1 MRARLCFWCGIF
13 SAAGL
18 LAFALPTVEAK
29 TIYVAV
35 SNPDMSFLSG
45 GVAKFQG
52 YFKDEG
58 LDVEVL
64 QMNANVSVAA
74 LAAGNVDYNL
84 ILQSV
89 VTANLRGLPLKI
101 AGILIERPNHVVV
114 AHPSVQKFADLKNKK
129 IAISSFGSLVD
140 ILARLTA
147 AHFQLD
153 PRKDVDFV
161 AAGSSSARVAQ
172 LQAGVVQ
179 AAFVTPPG
187 NLRAEASGF
196 KTLLRVRDL
205 FPFPV
210 NGIGVT
216 EQKLKTNRD
225 EVKKIVRALLRA
237 NRYIINNPKGAI
249 KILSVWGRTKPEV
262 AEDAYNDNA
271 KNYSR
276 NLFVSR
282 RRWRTSSKARAG
294 MSNRRTMSPSMRF
307 LTSAW
312 CARYL
317 KKWGNRRVDGHEVE
331 PTRANFYALLFLSG
345 RCFCLLLRRP
355 RCGRRRANEKIVF
368 SIPSRSIAAI
378 DLYIAKERGFFRD
391 EGLDV
396 DLVQIRGN
404 VAMAAALSGQVQA
417 TNGVGTVIRAIGAER
432 IAP

>member
-1 MRARLCFWCGIF
+1 MRVRFICGLAI
-13 SAAGL
+13 AATF
-18 LAFALPTVEAK
+18 LALTFHRVEAK
-29 TIYVAV
+29 TIYIAV

-45 GVAKFQG
+45 GVAKYQG

-114 AHPSVQKFADLKNKK
+114 AHPSIQKFADLKNKK

-147 AHFQLD
+147 AHFNLD
-153 PRKDVDFV
+153 PRSEVQYV

-187 NLRAEASGF
+187 NLRAEAMGF
-196 KTLLRVRDL
+196 KTLLRIRDL

-210 NGIGVT
+210 NGIGLT
-216 EQKLKTNRD
+216 EQKLKNNRD

-237 NRYIINNPKGAI
+237 NRYIINNPKGAV
-249 KILSVWGRTKPEV
+249 KILSDWGRTKPEV

-276 NLFVSR
+276 NLLV
-282 RRWRTSSKARAG
+282 SKATLENVIESTRWNVESKKNVAVDDIFDFSLVREILKEMG
-294 MSNRRTMSPSMRF
+294 ESPS
-307 LTSAW
+307 
-312 CARYL
+312 
-317 KKWGNRRVDGHEVE
+317 
-331 PTRANFYALLFLSG
+331 
-345 RCFCLLLRRP
+345 
-355 RCGRRRANEKIVF
+355 
-368 SIPSRSIAAI
+368 
-378 DLYIAKERGFFRD
+378 
-391 EGLDV
+391 
-396 DLVQIRGN
+396 
-404 VAMAAALSGQVQA
+404 
-417 TNGVGTVIRAIGAER
+417 
-432 IAP
+432 

>member
-1 MRARLCFWCGIF
+1 MTVAFIALGI
-13 SAAGL
+13 SR
-18 LAFALPTVEAK
+18 VEAK
-29 TIYVAV
+29 TLYIAV

-45 GVAKFQG
+45 GVAQYQG

-58 LDVEVL
+58 LDVAVL

-114 AHPSVQKFADLKNKK
+114 VHPTIQKFGDLKNKK

-147 AHFQLD
+147 AHFNLD
-153 PRKDVDFV
+153 PKTDVQFV

-196 KTLLRVRDL
+196 KTLLSVRDL

-210 NGIGVT
+210 NGIGVS
-216 EQKLKTNRD
+216 EQKLKNNKE
-225 EVKKIVRALLRA
+225 EVRKIVRALLRA
-237 NRYIINNPKGAI
+237 NRYILTNPKGAI
-249 KILSVWGRTKPEV
+249 KILSAWGRTKPEV
-262 AEDAYNDNA
+262 AEEAYNVNV

-276 NLFVSR
+276 NLLV
-282 RRWRTSSKARAG
+282 SKATLENVIESTRW
-294 MSNRRTMSPSMRF
+294 N
-307 LTSAW
+307 
-312 CARYL
+312 
-317 KKWGNRRVDGHEVE
+317 VE
-331 PTRANFYALLFLSG
+331 SKT
-345 RCFCLLLRRP
+345 
-355 RCGRRRANEKIVF
+355 
-368 SIPSRSIAAI
+368 
-378 DLYIAKERGFFRD
+378 
-391 EGLDV
+391 
-396 DLVQIRGN
+396 N
-404 VAMAAALSGQVQA
+404 VAVEDVFDFSLVREVLKEMGESP
-417 TNGVGTVIRAIGAER
+417 N
-432 IAP
+432 

>member
-1 MRARLCFWCGIF
+1 MRVRFICGLAI
-13 SAAGL
+13 AATF
-18 LAFALPTVEAK
+18 LALTFHRVEAK
-29 TIYVAV
+29 TIYIAV

-45 GVAKFQG
+45 GVAKYQG

-114 AHPSVQKFADLKNKK
+114 AHPSIQKFADLKNKK
-129 IAISSFGSLVD
+129 IAVSSFGSLVD

-147 AHFQLD
+147 AHFNLD
-153 PRKDVDFV
+153 PRSEVQYI

-187 NLRAEASGF
+187 NLRAEAMGF
-196 KTLLRVRDL
+196 KTLLRIRDL

-210 NGIGVT
+210 NGIGLT
-216 EQKLKTNRD
+216 EQKLKNNRD

-237 NRYIINNPKGAI
+237 NRYIINNPKGAV
-249 KILSVWGRTKPEV
+249 KILSDWGRTKPEV

-276 NLFVSR
+276 NLLV
-282 RRWRTSSKARAG
+282 SKATLENVIESTRWNVESKKNVAVDDIFDFSLVRELLKEMG
-294 MSNRRTMSPSMRF
+294 ESPS
-307 LTSAW
+307 
-312 CARYL
+312 
-317 KKWGNRRVDGHEVE
+317 
-331 PTRANFYALLFLSG
+331 
-345 RCFCLLLRRP
+345 
-355 RCGRRRANEKIVF
+355 
-368 SIPSRSIAAI
+368 
-378 DLYIAKERGFFRD
+378 
-391 EGLDV
+391 
-396 DLVQIRGN
+396 
-404 VAMAAALSGQVQA
+404 
-417 TNGVGTVIRAIGAER
+417 
-432 IAP
+432 

>member
-1 MRARLCFWCGIF
+1 MKVRRCIL
-13 SAAGL
+13 SGL
-18 LAFALPTVEAK
+18 LIAAAFLSFVFHSVEAK
-29 TIYVAV
+29 TIYIAV

-114 AHPSVQKFADLKNKK
+114 THSSIQKFSDLKNKK

-147 AHFQLD
+147 THFNLD
-153 PRKDVDFV
+153 PRSEVQYV
-161 AAGSSSARVAQ
+161 AAGSSSARIAQ

-196 KTLLRVRDL
+196 KTLLRIRDL

-216 EQKLKTNRD
+216 EQKLKNNRD

-237 NRYIINNPKGAI
+237 NRYIINNPKGAV
-249 KILSVWGRTKPEV
+249 KILSDWGRTKPEV

-276 NLFVSR
+276 NLLV
-282 RRWRTSSKARAG
+282 SKATLENVIESTRLNVESKKNVAVDDIFDFSLVRELLKEMG
-294 MSNRRTMSPSMRF
+294 ESPS
-307 LTSAW
+307 
-312 CARYL
+312 
-317 KKWGNRRVDGHEVE
+317 
-331 PTRANFYALLFLSG
+331 
-345 RCFCLLLRRP
+345 
-355 RCGRRRANEKIVF
+355 
-368 SIPSRSIAAI
+368 
-378 DLYIAKERGFFRD
+378 
-391 EGLDV
+391 
-396 DLVQIRGN
+396 
-404 VAMAAALSGQVQA
+404 
-417 TNGVGTVIRAIGAER
+417 
-432 IAP
+432 

>member
-1 MRARLCFWCGIF
+1 MRVRFICGLAI
-13 SAAGL
+13 AATF
-18 LAFALPTVEAK
+18 LALTFHRVEAK
-29 TIYVAV
+29 TIYIAV

-45 GVAKFQG
+45 GVAKYQG

-74 LAAGNVDYNL
+74 LASGNVDYNL

-114 AHPSVQKFADLKNKK
+114 AHPSIQKFADLKNKK

-147 AHFQLD
+147 AHFNLD
-153 PRKDVDFV
+153 PRSEVQYV

-187 NLRAEASGF
+187 NLRAEAVGF
-196 KTLLRVRDL
+196 KTLLRIRDL

-210 NGIGVT
+210 NGIGLT
-216 EQKLKTNRD
+216 EQKVKNNRD

-237 NRYIINNPKGAI
+237 NRYIINNPKGAV
-249 KILSVWGRTKPEV
+249 KILSDWGRTKPEV
-262 AEDAYNDNA
+262 AEDAYKDNA

-276 NLFVSR
+276 NLLV
-282 RRWRTSSKARAG
+282 SKATLENVIESTRWNVESKKNVAVDDIFDFSLVRELLKEMG
-294 MSNRRTMSPSMRF
+294 ESPS
-307 LTSAW
+307 
-312 CARYL
+312 
-317 KKWGNRRVDGHEVE
+317 
-331 PTRANFYALLFLSG
+331 
-345 RCFCLLLRRP
+345 
-355 RCGRRRANEKIVF
+355 
-368 SIPSRSIAAI
+368 
-378 DLYIAKERGFFRD
+378 
-391 EGLDV
+391 
-396 DLVQIRGN
+396 
-404 VAMAAALSGQVQA
+404 
-417 TNGVGTVIRAIGAER
+417 
-432 IAP
+432 

>member
-1 MRARLCFWCGIF
+1 MRVRIYVWRSLLIGTLFLFVAPPDARG
-13 SAAGL
+13 
-18 LAFALPTVEAK
+18 K
-29 TIYVAV
+29 TIYIAV

-114 AHPSVQKFADLKNKK
+114 THPSIEKFADLKNKK

-153 PRKDVDFV
+153 PRTDVDFV

-216 EQKLKTNRD
+216 EQKLKNSRD

-237 NRYIINNPKGAI
+237 NRYIVSNPKGAI
-249 KILSVWGRTKPEV
+249 RILSEWGRTKPEV
-262 AEDAYNDNA
+262 AEEAYNDNA

-276 NLFVSR
+276 NLLVSR
-282 RRWRTSSKARAG
+282 ATLENVVESTRWNVESKKNVSVDEIFDFSLVREVLKEMG
-294 MSNRRTMSPSMRF
+294 ESP
-307 LTSAW
+307 
-312 CARYL
+312 
-317 KKWGNRRVDGHEVE
+317 N
-331 PTRANFYALLFLSG
+331 
-345 RCFCLLLRRP
+345 
-355 RCGRRRANEKIVF
+355 
-368 SIPSRSIAAI
+368 
-378 DLYIAKERGFFRD
+378 
-391 EGLDV
+391 
-396 DLVQIRGN
+396 
-404 VAMAAALSGQVQA
+404 
-417 TNGVGTVIRAIGAER
+417 
-432 IAP
+432 

>member
-1 MRARLCFWCGIF
+1 MRVRFICGLAI
-13 SAAGL
+13 AATF
-18 LAFALPTVEAK
+18 LALTFHRVEAK
-29 TIYVAV
+29 TIYIAV

-45 GVAKFQG
+45 GVAKYQG

-114 AHPSVQKFADLKNKK
+114 AHPSIQKFADLKNKK

-147 AHFQLD
+147 AHFNLD
-153 PRKDVDFV
+153 PRSEVQYI

-187 NLRAEASGF
+187 NLRAEAMGF
-196 KTLLRVRDL
+196 KTLLRIRDL

-210 NGIGVT
+210 NGIGLT
-216 EQKLKTNRD
+216 EQKLKNNRD

-237 NRYIINNPKGAI
+237 NRYIINNPKGAV
-249 KILSVWGRTKPEV
+249 KILSDWGRTKPEV

-276 NLFVSR
+276 NLLV
-282 RRWRTSSKARAG
+282 SKATLENVIESTRLNVESKKNTAVDDIFDFSLVREILKEMG
-294 MSNRRTMSPSMRF
+294 ESPS
-307 LTSAW
+307 
-312 CARYL
+312 
-317 KKWGNRRVDGHEVE
+317 
-331 PTRANFYALLFLSG
+331 
-345 RCFCLLLRRP
+345 
-355 RCGRRRANEKIVF
+355 
-368 SIPSRSIAAI
+368 
-378 DLYIAKERGFFRD
+378 
-391 EGLDV
+391 
-396 DLVQIRGN
+396 
-404 VAMAAALSGQVQA
+404 
-417 TNGVGTVIRAIGAER
+417 
-432 IAP
+432 

>member
-1 MRARLCFWCGIF
+1 MQFRMKILLVI
-13 SAAGL
+13 AAGIV
-18 LAFALPTVEAK
+18 AGSYDPALAK

-45 GVAKFQG
+45 GVAKYQG

-114 AHPSVQKFADLKNKK
+114 AHPSIQKFSDLKGKK

-147 AHFQLD
+147 SHFNLD
-153 PRKDVDFV
+153 PRSDVQYV

-187 NLRAEASGF
+187 NLRAEAEGF
-196 KTLLRVRDL
+196 KSLLRVRDL

-216 EQKLKTNRD
+216 EQKLRNNRD
-225 EVKKIVRALLRA
+225 EVKKVVRALLRA

-249 KILSVWGRTKPEV
+249 RILADWGRTKPDV

-276 NLFVSR
+276 NLLVSR
-282 RRWRTSSKARAG
+282 ATLENVIESTRWNVESKRNVG
-294 MSNRRTMSPSMRF
+294 VEEIFDFTLVREVLKEMGESPS
-307 LTSAW
+307 
-312 CARYL
+312 
-317 KKWGNRRVDGHEVE
+317 
-331 PTRANFYALLFLSG
+331 
-345 RCFCLLLRRP
+345 
-355 RCGRRRANEKIVF
+355 
-368 SIPSRSIAAI
+368 
-378 DLYIAKERGFFRD
+378 
-391 EGLDV
+391 
-396 DLVQIRGN
+396 
-404 VAMAAALSGQVQA
+404 
-417 TNGVGTVIRAIGAER
+417 
-432 IAP
+432 

>member
-1 MRARLCFWCGIF
+1 MRVRFIF
-13 SAAGL
+13 GLAIAATF
-18 LAFALPTVEAK
+18 LALTFHRVEAK
-29 TIYVAV
+29 TIYIAV

-45 GVAKFQG
+45 GVAKYQG

-114 AHPSVQKFADLKNKK
+114 AHPSIQKFADLKNKK

-147 AHFQLD
+147 AHFNLD
-153 PRKDVDFV
+153 PRSEVQYI

-187 NLRAEASGF
+187 NLRAEAMGF
-196 KTLLRVRDL
+196 KTLLRIRDL

-210 NGIGVT
+210 NGIGLT
-216 EQKLKTNRD
+216 EQKLKNNRD

-237 NRYIINNPKGAI
+237 NRYIINNPKGAV
-249 KILSVWGRTKPEV
+249 KILSDWGRTKPEV

-276 NLFVSR
+276 NLLV
-282 RRWRTSSKARAG
+282 SKATLENVIESTRWNVESKKNVAVDDIFDFSLVRELLKEMG
-294 MSNRRTMSPSMRF
+294 ESPS
-307 LTSAW
+307 
-312 CARYL
+312 
-317 KKWGNRRVDGHEVE
+317 
-331 PTRANFYALLFLSG
+331 
-345 RCFCLLLRRP
+345 
-355 RCGRRRANEKIVF
+355 
-368 SIPSRSIAAI
+368 
-378 DLYIAKERGFFRD
+378 
-391 EGLDV
+391 
-396 DLVQIRGN
+396 
-404 VAMAAALSGQVQA
+404 
-417 TNGVGTVIRAIGAER
+417 
-432 IAP
+432 